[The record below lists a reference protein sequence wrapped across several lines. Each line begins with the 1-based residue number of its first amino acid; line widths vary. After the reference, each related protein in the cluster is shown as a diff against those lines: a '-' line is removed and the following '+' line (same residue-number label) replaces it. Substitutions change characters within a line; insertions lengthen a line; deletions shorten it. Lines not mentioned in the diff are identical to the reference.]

1 MLCELCGLPTPN
13 PPIIESRLEFCC
25 HGCAAV
31 FRSFGEKILL
41 AKQVLSEPQNTS
53 PQVSGSEAFLRI
65 DGLHCTSCEILIQR
79 SAEKIDGILSVST
92 SYATSTVKV
101 LYDPEIIEKSEL
113 PKALSQPGYIARFH
127 NEKKTE
133 VGEEKSILMFV
144 LSVGFAG
151 IVMMLNVAF
160 FYPMDL
166 GLVSEKD
173 LEPVDWLAFYVVPR
187 VMLLFTT
194 LLVFIVGFPIL
205 RGAWIGLRTRIL
217 NMDNLLAIAILGA
230 YGFSLGQIF
239 TGKLNFYFDVAAVIV
254 AVVTVGRYYEREAK
268 TNATRE
274 LANIIETRTP
284 SSLVKRDGI
293 LINLEIDEIK
303 PGDHIIL
310 QDNDLVP
317 VDGAIISGHAAVNES
332 LMTGE
337 PFPVIRECGQKA
349 LGGSIVV
356 EGKLEIEV
364 GKKIESQMDNLA
376 HILWSVQSSSSGTLG
391 IADRIAKIFV
401 PIVLSLATLVTG
413 WMLFIGTQPGYALL
427 AGLATLI
434 VSCPCTFGIAVPLT
448 TANAISTAL
457 SQGIIFS
464 GADIFEKP
472 PIFDTVAIDKTGIL
486 STGKMSIKKIIGEPE
501 IAEYAAAVERLSSH
515 PIARAIATLD
525 TKRHA
530 TEIIIHPGKGA
541 EATVDGLEVA
551 VGSKSLFSKFG
562 WEVPDSIKTLIK
574 IEKNNESV
582 ISYVGWEGSVVGAIV
597 TSDQCRP
604 EWEKVV
610 DQLRKDKRVVL
621 LTGAENPSGYEIRAD
636 ECFVGVPPEAKAAV
650 IRQLK
655 YNGPVVMIG
664 DGNNDA
670 PALAEAD
677 LGIAFGVPT
686 SLAADAADVVIP
698 GNRLDRIFT
707 AFALIETT
715 RRRIRQNI
723 GWALMYNAIAIP
735 LALSGQLN
743 PLFAA
748 LAMASSSFLVV
759 WNSSRSIGKSNSAGY
774 QLNP

>member
-1 MLCELCGLPTPN
+1 
-13 PPIIESRLEFCC
+13 
-25 HGCAAV
+25 
-31 FRSFGEKILL
+31 
-41 AKQVLSEPQNTS
+41 
-53 PQVSGSEAFLRI
+53 
-65 DGLHCTSCEILIQR
+65 
-79 SAEKIDGILSVST
+79 
-92 SYATSTVKV
+92 
-101 LYDPEIIEKSEL
+101 
-113 PKALSQPGYIARFH
+113 
-127 NEKKTE
+127 
-133 VGEEKSILMFV
+133 
-144 LSVGFAG
+144 
-151 IVMMLNVAF
+151 
-160 FYPMDL
+160 
-166 GLVSEKD
+166 
-173 LEPVDWLAFYVVPR
+173 
-187 VMLLFTT
+187 
-194 LLVFIVGFPIL
+194 
-205 RGAWIGLRTRIL
+205 
-217 NMDNLLAIAILGA
+217 
-230 YGFSLGQIF
+230 
-239 TGKLNFYFDVAAVIV
+239 
-254 AVVTVGRYYEREAK
+254 
-268 TNATRE
+268 
-274 LANIIETRTP
+274 
-284 SSLVKRDGI
+284 
-293 LINLEIDEIK
+293 
-303 PGDHIIL
+303 
-310 QDNDLVP
+310 
-317 VDGAIISGHAAVNES
+317 
-332 LMTGE
+332 MTGE

-356 EGKLEIEV
+356 EGNLEIEV

-464 GADIFEKP
+464 GADIFEKT

-530 TEIIIHPGKGA
+530 TDIIIHPGKGA
-541 EATVDGLEVA
+541 EATVDGREVA

-650 IRQLK
+650 VRQLK

-723 GWALMYNAIAIP
+723 GWALLYNAIAIP